1 VQFCKINETP
11 IIGYIDVALA
21 GAWRMAI
28 GALAA
33 WLTVMIGHDSGS
45 DPGGPGPRGNL
56 HLILIILCAVL
67 IGAGFFALFR

>member
-1 VQFCKINETP
+1 
-11 IIGYIDVALA
+11 
-21 GAWRMAI
+21 MAI